1 MVEHSRNNIFKFAQE
16 NNIILEDV
24 EFIKLN
30 AKFINES
37 SVLLE
42 KNIDAIVTE

>member
-1 MVEHSRNNIFKFAQE
+1 MVEHSRNNIFKFVQE

>member
-1 MVEHSRNNIFKFAQE
+1 MVEHSRNNIFKFSQD
-16 NNIILEDV
+16 NDFILEDF

-37 SVLLE
+37 TILLE
-42 KNIDAIVTE
+42 KEIDAIVTE

>member
-1 MVEHSRNNIFKFAQE
+1 MVENSKNNVINFSCE
-16 NNIILEDV
+16 NKLELDDF

-37 SVLLE
+37 TILLE
-42 KNIDAIVTE
+42 KEIDAIVTE